1 MAFIVQANG
10 PGDDDASVTIQ
21 DRRREALATAV
32 RWLDGKCSGV
42 KIIGDGR
49 VYTPEE
55 FALTIRQNNRSS

>member
-21 DRRREALATAV
+21 DRKEALATAM
-32 RWLDGKCSGV
+32 RWLDGKCTGV
-42 KIIGDGR
+42 RIIGEGR

-55 FALTIRQNNRSS
+55 FALTIGRNNPS